1 MHTRGSKSRTG
12 SAATLDAESA
22 GAGATGAA
30 VTATFRAP
38 VSMAGSLPRREQLGG
53 AQQQPLDAAQPDSMA
68 ASNSGRSLRTTT
80 TAAGNT
86 AEQLATTQQ
95 KAAGAPL
102 DPDTPPRSPAD
113 AEAPLRRKRQRTQPR
128 RPPAPQ
134 QQQRL
139 QRSALPQGSLALQGA
154 TADALPV
161 AMLACLESP
170 SDQQAALHAAVAA
183 PVSLGTLG
191 PPPLPL
197 FVTPADGI
205 TTRQRPVSAVLSAM
219 RQPSAVGATQNL
231 ASLGDTSPLS
241 EQLLQLLPQQHSKLL
256 HRGNPSN
263 SSNDVDGAAAV
274 PSTEDASASSPPKRQ
289 RRQRSP
295 PLKPAV
301 KKEESPPSSSK
312 RIRWAC
318 ADVS

>member
-12 SAATLDAESA
+12 SAAMLDAVS
-22 GAGATGAA
+22 GNAGATESAVIAA
-30 VTATFRAP
+30 LRAP
-38 VSMAGSLPRREQLGG
+38 VAMTGSLPHREQLGG
-53 AQQQPLDAAQPDSMA
+53 AQQQPLEAAQPDSMA
-68 ASNSGRSLRTTT
+68 ASNSERPLRTTT
-80 TAAGNT
+80 TAAGGT
-86 AEQLATTQQ
+86 AKQLATTQR

-139 QRSALPQGSLALQGA
+139 QASAVLQSSLAPQGDS
-154 TADALPV
+154 ADALPV
-161 AMLACLESP
+161 AMLARLGSP
-170 SDQQAALHAAVAA
+170 SDQRTALQASVTAA
-183 PVSLGTLG
+183 VSLGTLG

-205 TTRQRPVSAVLSAM
+205 TTRQRPVPAVLSAM
-219 RQPSAVGATQNL
+219 RKPSAVGATHSF
-231 ASLGDTSPLS
+231 ASLGDSSPLC
-241 EQLLQLLPQQHSKLL
+241 EQLLQLLTQQHCMRLQS
-256 HRGNPSN
+256 GDPSI
-263 SSNDVDGAAAV
+263 SSMKPDGAAAV
-274 PSTEDASASSPPKRQ
+274 SSTEDAATGSPPKKQ

-312 RIRWAC
+312 RSR
-318 ADVS
+318 

>member
-1 MHTRGSKSRTG
+1 MHTRGTKSKTG
-12 SAATLDAESA
+12 SAAMLDAASAADGASESA
-22 GAGATGAA
+22 ATAA
-30 VTATFRAP
+30 IRAP
-38 VSMAGSLPRREQLGG
+38 VSVAGSLPHWEQLGG
-53 AQQQPLDAAQPDSMA
+53 AQQQPPVAAQPDSMA
-68 ASNSGRSLRTTT
+68 ASHSARPLRTAI
-80 TAAGNT
+80 TAAGST
-86 AEQLATTQQ
+86 AEQQVTTQQ
-95 KAAGAPL
+95 KAAGAAL

-134 QQQRL
+134 QSPRVH
-139 QRSALPQGSLALQGA
+139 RSALPQGSLALQGA
-154 TADALPV
+154 AADALPV

-170 SDQQAALHAAVAA
+170 SDQQAALHAAVTA

-205 TTRQRPVSAVLSAM
+205 TTRQRPVPAVLSAM
-219 RQPSAVGATQNL
+219 RQPSAVGATQNI

-263 SSNDVDGAAAV
+263 SSDDVDGTAAV
-274 PSTEDASASSPPKRQ
+274 SNTEDASASSPPKRQ

-301 KKEESPPSSSK
+301 KKEESAPSSSK
-312 RIRWAC
+312 RIR
-318 ADVS
+318 